1 MLRKCTWKALWLYMW
16 SVVTCTIHSGFIVP
30 VCEKEREKIK
40 LFVLINLSCKIKI
53 KKLGILSSISSWSMA
68 IDLKGKKRGLFIR
81 TEIKYSEE
89 FIFIISIIWEIHK
102 VFNLHFAFTHS
113 LNAIHFK
120 LVFQI
125 ILINYRWREAN

>member
-1 MLRKCTWKALWLYMW
+1 MESTVIIYVVGCNVYHSQWIHRPGLWKRERKNKIIR
-16 SVVTCTIHSGFIVP
+16 VNKFILQN
-30 VCEKEREKIK
+30 KK
-40 LFVLINLSCKIKI
+40 